1 MGKPQ
6 FIKGLT
12 DSNRM
17 VRNRI
22 VGGLLYNAFS
32 IFLRR
37 IGRFILRLSRWIPV
51 LWRQEEWDY
60 EFIYDHLE
68 LKMRELRDN
77 ISKDTWHDQKEVK
90 KGIKQI
96 DICLQRLDR
105 WRNWTKYYDYPM
117 DDIKYEEVE
126 GGFLSPVSTNSENEK
141 QRLGAIEFEQKN
153 YDKFWKDFL
162 AWHRGWWT

>member
-1 MGKPQ
+1 MVRPSFLKS
-6 FIKGLT
+6 LT
-12 DSNRM
+12 DSSMNM
-17 VRNRI
+17 KDYI
-22 VGGLLYNAFS
+22 VEFLLYNDFS
-32 IFLRR
+32 SFLRR
-37 IGRFILRLSRWIPV
+37 VGRFISRLFRWIPV
-51 LWRQEEWDY
+51 LWKQEEWDY

-77 ISKDTWHDQKEVK
+77 ISKDVWHDPKEVR

-126 GGFLSPVSTNSENEK
+126 GGFLSPVSTNSEKEK
-141 QRLGAIEFEQKN
+141 QRLGAIVFEQKN